1 MVVFVV
7 VSAYAWRLE
16 SSRFD
21 SVAGYMCQEMLVILI
36 KAPTMAVM

>member
-1 MVVFVV
+1 MFVV

-21 SVAGYMCQEMLVILI
+21 RVGGYTCQAMLVILI
-36 KAPTMAVM
+36 KAPTMVVM